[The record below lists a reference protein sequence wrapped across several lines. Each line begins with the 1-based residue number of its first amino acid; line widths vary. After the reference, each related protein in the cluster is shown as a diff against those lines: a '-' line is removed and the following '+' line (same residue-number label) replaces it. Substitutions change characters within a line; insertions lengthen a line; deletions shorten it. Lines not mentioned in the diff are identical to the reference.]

1 MKAIAYLSFA
11 ITAYL
16 LFLLEYLYFA
26 GFVGNVAVP
35 VSIDGPRPAAGTS
48 VVDLLVNLGLLLLFG
63 LQHSVMARPWFKRV
77 WTRYVP
83 ETVERSVYVLASVVV
98 LGLLMALWRPLPMV
112 VWNISHPVARGLMW
126 GLFAIGWLGVP
137 AVTLLIN
144 HFDLFGLRQTWRAW
158 RRQPQDQIPFQV
170 RSLYRFVRHPLYL
183 AWGLAFWATPTMTV
197 GHLLF
202 AVSMTVYMLLAAQ
215 IEERDLVTH
224 FGAAYRDYQARVP
237 MFVPRRPRL
246 SSPSL

>member
-1 MKAIAYLSFA
+1 MKFIAYLSFA
-11 ITAYL
+11 ITAYA
-16 LFLLEYLYFA
+16 LFLAEYLYFA
-26 GFVGNVAVP
+26 GFVGNLAVP
-35 VSIDGPRPAAGTS
+35 VSIDAPRRAAGTPA
-48 VVDLLVNLGLLLLFG
+48 VDLSVNLALLLLFG

-77 WTRYVP
+77 WTRFVP
-83 ETVERSVYVLASVVV
+83 ETIERSVYVFASVVV
-98 LGLLMALWRPLPMV
+98 LGLLMAFWRPLPAV
-112 VWNISHPVARGLMW
+112 VWNIEHPAARGVAW
-126 GLFAIGWLGVP
+126 GLFVVGWLGVP

-158 RRQPQDQIPFQV
+158 RRQPQDQIPFQI

-183 AWGLAFWATPTMTV
+183 AWGLAFWATPTMTG

-202 AVSMTVYMLLAAQ
+202 AASMTIYMLVAAR
-215 IEERDLVTH
+215 IEERDLVTY

-246 SSPSL
+246 WSPPL